1 MEYTYVNYLSELFS
15 TKNSEINWTN
25 SSISMER
32 FDLLFCYLA
41 KLIQT
46 ITESSD
52 EFSNSSYETEEKSI
66 GTSRE

>member
-1 MEYTYVNYLSELFS
+1 MEYIYVNYLSELFS

-46 ITESSD
+46 ESSD
-52 EFSNSSYETEEKSI
+52 EFSNSIYETEEKSI